1 MNTASKRL
9 RIVVPVFNDWE
20 SFNILLRELD
30 AVAPALPY
38 EVAVSAVDDGSIQS
52 IDGVL
57 TSLQSLQTVT
67 RVDIVRLATN
77 VGHQRA
83 IACGICLVC
92 DEGDAD
98 AVLVMD
104 SDGEDPPQA
113 IPELVSAAARSA
125 DFCVVAAR
133 RKRSENWT
141 FRTSYIIYKSL
152 FKAVTGKRIGHGN
165 FSLLSA
171 GYAARLVMLPDLWN
185 NLAAAL
191 LRSRL
196 PIQQVFIDRGKRY
209 AGNST
214 MNFNSLIVHGFSAI
228 SVYADTIFVRLLIAT
243 LVGAALTVVAST
255 TVIGLRLFAPSHA
268 TPGWATTVTFSLII
282 IVLQALFTTLT
293 SILSLLNNRVQKLVL
308 PKLDYKPYIR
318 AVETV
323 FSRDR
328 AE

>member
-1 MNTASKRL
+1 MNTVSKRL

-30 AVAPALPY
+30 AMAPALPY
-38 EVAVSAVDDGSIQS
+38 DIAVSAVDDGSIQS
-52 IDGVL
+52 SDGVL
-57 TSLQSLQTVT
+57 TSLDALRTLS

-83 IACGICLVC
+83 IACGICLAC
-92 DEGDAD
+92 DEADMD

-113 IPELVSAAARSA
+113 IPELIEAAAGSN

-141 FRTSYIIYKSL
+141 FRASYIIYKSV

-171 GYAARLVMLPDLWN
+171 GYAARLVMIPDLWN

-243 LVGAALTVVAST
+243 LVGAAITVLAST
-255 TVIGLRLFAPSHA
+255 TVIALRLFVPSHA

-293 SILSLLNNRVQKLVL
+293 SILSLLNNRIQKLVL

-318 AVETV
+318 SVETV
-323 FSRDR
+323 FSRTFT
-328 AE
+328 E